1 MNKPKLAVLTSRFPY
16 PIDKGDKLRLYH
28 QLRDLSN
35 HFSVHLFA
43 LHENP
48 IEPESYQAI
57 APFCDTIHLYKL
69 SGWQWP
75 KQALRCLWY
84 KQPLQI
90 GYFFNSSIHIR
101 MKQAILTLN
110 PDAMYVQLS
119 RMMPY
124 AEGLPYPIVLDL
136 QDCFS
141 LNYTRAAQQT
151 SGIKSKF
158 YNREAHTMAN
168 YETDLLTS
176 PIETTIISALD
187 KNALPLQPNK
197 TIIIPNGVDTFFF
210 QPLNNEKP
218 FDMVFVGNLSYQ
230 PNQEAVRFLCESIMP
245 QLLKQMPKAR
255 LLIAG
260 ANMPESMKQ
269 WGTNNIQ
276 CIGRVNDIRSA
287 YGSAKLFV
295 APLFSG
301 AGVQNKMLEAMSMGM
316 PCITTS
322 LVQTPLNAPINN
334 TLLTAETANEFCEA
348 IVRLLNN
355 PEDGKIIGQAARQ
368 WVETNYQWKAAN
380 ATLIELIQQT
390 MNK

>member
-16 PIDKGDKLRLYH
+16 PIDKGDKLRLFH
-28 QLRDLSN
+28 QLRDLSE

-43 LHENP
+43 LHEKP
-48 IEPESYQAI
+48 IAPESYQAI
-57 APFCDTIHLYKL
+57 APFCDKIYLYKL
-69 SGWQWP
+69 TRWQWS
-75 KQALRCLWY
+75 KQALRCLWE

-90 GYFFNSSIHIR
+90 GYFYNSNIHAAL
-101 MKQAILTLN
+101 KQAITTLK
-110 PDAMYVQLS
+110 PDALYVQLS

-124 AEGLPYPIVLDL
+124 TEGLPYPIVLDL

-141 LNYTRAAQQT
+141 LNYTRAAKQT
-151 SGIKSKF
+151 VGLKAVF
-158 YNREAHTMAN
+158 YRREAHTMAN
-168 YETDLLTS
+168 YETKLLSS

-187 KNALPLQPNK
+187 KNALPLQPNNT
-197 TIIIPNGVDTFFF
+197 TIVPNGVDTYFF

-218 FDMVFVGNLSYQ
+218 YDMVFVGNLSYQ
-230 PNQEAVRFLCESIMP
+230 PNQEAVCFLCKDVMP
-245 QLLKQMPKAR
+245 RLLKELPKAR

-269 WGTNNIQ
+269 WETEHIR

-316 PCITTS
+316 PCISTQ
-322 LVQTPLNAPINN
+322 LVQTPLNAPINS
-334 TLLTAETANEFCEA
+334 TLITAESADEFCKA
-348 IVRLLNN
+348 IIHLMTH
-355 PEDGKIIGQAARQ
+355 PEEGKIMGQNARQ
-368 WVETNYQWKAAN
+368 WVETNYQWKTAN
-380 ATLIELIQQT
+380 ATLINRIKHVL
-390 MNK
+390 NK